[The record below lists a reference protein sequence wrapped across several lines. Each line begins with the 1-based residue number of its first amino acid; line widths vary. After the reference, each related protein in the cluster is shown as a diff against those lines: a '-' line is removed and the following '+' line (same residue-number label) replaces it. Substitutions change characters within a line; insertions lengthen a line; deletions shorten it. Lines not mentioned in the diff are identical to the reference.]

1 MTVRGKLENMLV
13 LNGMF
18 ESQAKEV
25 IELSIPKLNELDK
38 DYTITFDSSSN
49 SYPDVIYQLWFM
61 TIKPIALEWIDKN
74 KQMACYRGMFL

>member
-74 KQMACYRGMFL
+74 KPMAWYRGMFL